1 MRFAMKKTRFF
12 IFMIA
17 IFAFLLVL
25 SSCDGGETAETTEVE
40 TTMQVEETEPI
51 LQTLKFSD
59 SGKCE
64 FYIVYPQDFD
74 NDIKDVALNLRKQ
87 LSKYIGVELKL
98 SSDEILSKP
107 YGDTGVEHQ
116 YEILLGPTQRE
127 ASKKVTEGMRTRDYA
142 VTFDGDKIVLAG
154 TTLDT
159 INKAIDRF
167 ISDVV
172 IKQGKNNMGSATIE
186 LTEENKFF
194 YTYGKYTIGSGSI
207 LGVDLKEYTII
218 YSKTDI
224 YSAER
229 YARLFANVLSTSA
242 GYGLP
247 IKVDTSFRNDDGNAR
262 AIVFGVS
269 KYGGEAVT
277 TRHGYSINAKGS
289 MLYISAECMEGYAA
303 AYEYL
308 TNTLFKGE
316 NVDIAEGF
324 SYSGVAVPE
333 DQQDMDNRAGEYRVV
348 FNNVHGAHIDE
359 YPMESR
365 NQMQA
370 ELHYEYLPD
379 VIGLQ
384 ENAAC
389 VANYHTRMKKFGYS
403 PVPITPTNS
412 NKQDYTALLYLADK
426 FDIVEC
432 GYYLY
437 DDGAGD
443 KSKSVSW
450 AVFKDKKSGDVF
462 AVGSTHFYWTSDDL
476 GKSARIKDAAQLAD
490 LVKKI
495 TDKHNCPMIVG
506 GDFNC
511 NINSDPMKNLF
522 AAGFED
528 LQKITPD
535 TMDITT
541 HHSYSPWNDA
551 LQLYIDIIT
560 PTKAYSSAIDHAI
573 VYNKS
578 TMTPKMFRVQLH
590 DYTLLSSDHCPV
602 MVDFDIN

>member
-1 MRFAMKKTRFF
+1 MKKKIFF
-12 IFMIA
+12 ILLICISA
-17 IFAFLLVL
+17 FALIL
-25 SSCDGGETAETTEVE
+25 SACDGEEAEQTTELETTAE
-40 TTMQVEETEPI
+40 VEETEPVP
-51 LQTLKFSD
+51 QTLKLSEA
-59 SGKCE
+59 GKCE
-64 FYIVYPQDFD
+64 FYIVYPYDFD
-74 NDIKDVALNLRKQ
+74 NDIKDVALSLRNQ
-87 LSKYIGVELKL
+87 LKKYIGVELKL
-98 SSDEILSKP
+98 SSDEILAKP

-116 YEILLGPTQRE
+116 YEILLGPTARE
-127 ASKKVTEGMRTRDYA
+127 ASQKVTEGMRTRDYA

-172 IKQGKNNMGSATIE
+172 IKQGKTDMGSATIE
-186 LTEENKFF
+186 LTEANKFF

-207 LGVDLKEYTII
+207 LGTDIKEYTVV

-229 YARLFANVLSTSA
+229 YARLFANMLSTSA
-242 GYGLP
+242 GYGLLV
-247 IKVDTSFRNDDGNAR
+247 KADTTVRSEDGAER
-262 AIVFGVS
+262 HIIFGVT
-269 KYGGEAVT
+269 KHGGEAVE
-277 TRHGYSINAKGS
+277 TRHGYSISASGTK
-289 MLYISAECMEGYAA
+289 LYVSAECMEGYAA

-308 TNTLFKGE
+308 TETLFKGDKVE
-316 NVDIAEGF
+316 IAEGF
-324 SYSGVAVPE
+324 TYSGVAEPE
-333 DQQDMDNRAGEYRVV
+333 DKKDIENRAGEYRVI
-348 FNNVHGAHIDE
+348 FNNVHGAHVDE
-359 YPMESR
+359 YPMETR

-389 VANYHTRMKKFGYS
+389 VSTYHTRMKKFGYS
-403 PVPITPTNS
+403 AVPIKPTNS
-412 NKQDYTALLYLADK
+412 NKQDYTALLYRADK

-450 AVFKDKKSGDVF
+450 AVFKDKASGDVF

-476 GKSARIKDAAQLAD
+476 GKSARIKDAAQLTEV
-490 LVKKI
+490 VKEI
-495 TDKHNCPMIVG
+495 TAKHNCPMIVG

-528 LQKITPD
+528 LQKISPD

-541 HHSYSPWNDA
+541 HHSYSPWNKE
-551 LQLYIDIIT
+551 LQLYT
-560 PTKAYSSAIDHAI
+560 EVFVPSKAYSSAIDHAI

-578 TMTPKMFRVQLH
+578 TLTPKMFRVQLH

>member
-1 MRFAMKKTRFF
+1 MKKTILF
-12 IFMIA
+12 ILLICISA
-17 IFAFLLVL
+17 FALML
-25 SSCDGGETAETTEVE
+25 SACDGETPAETTENE
-40 TTMQVEETEPI
+40 TTAQVEETEPI
-51 LQTLKFSD
+51 PQTLKFAEG
-59 SGKCE
+59 GKCA
-64 FYIVYPQDFD
+64 FYIVYPHDFD
-74 NDIKDVALNLRKQ
+74 DNIKDVAISLRNQMK
-87 LSKYIGVELKL
+87 KYIGADLKL
-98 SSDEILSKP
+98 TSDEILAKP
-107 YGDTGVEHQ
+107 YGDNGVEHQ
-116 YEILLGPTQRE
+116 YEILLGDCNRE

-142 VTFDGDKIVLAG
+142 VSFDGDKIILAG
-154 TTLDT
+154 TTVDAT
-159 INKAIDRF
+159 KKAIDRF
-167 ISDVV
+167 INDVL

-194 YTYGKYTIGSGSI
+194 YTYGKYTIESGSI
-207 LGVDLKEYTII
+207 LGADISEYSIV

-247 IKVDTSFRNDDGNAR
+247 IKVDTSIRSDVGAER
-262 AIVFGVS
+262 QIIFGVT
-269 KYGGEAVT
+269 KHGGEAVA
-277 TRHGYSINAKGS
+277 TRHGYSISAAGTK
-289 MLYISAECMEGYAA
+289 LYVSAECMEGYAA

-308 TNTLFKGE
+308 TETLFKGDKVE
-316 NVDIAEGF
+316 ITEGF
-324 SYSGVAVPE
+324 RHSGVAEPE
-333 DQQDMDNRAGEYRVV
+333 DKKDIENRAGEYRVV
-348 FNNVHGAHIDE
+348 FNNVHGAHVDE
-359 YPMESR
+359 YPMETR

-389 VANYHTRMKKFGYS
+389 VSTYHTRMKKFGYS
-403 PVPITPTNS
+403 PVPIKPTNS

-450 AVFKDKKSGDVF
+450 AVFKDKASGDVF

-476 GKSARIKDAAQLAD
+476 GKSARIKDAAQLAE
-490 LVKKI
+490 LVKEI
-495 TDKHNCPMIVG
+495 TAKHNCPMIVG

-528 LQKITPD
+528 LQKISPD

-541 HHSYSPWNDA
+541 HHSYSPWNEE
-551 LQLYIDIIT
+551 LQLYIDVII

>member
-1 MRFAMKKTRFF
+1 MKKSRFLILMIF
-12 IFMIA
+12 ISL
-17 IFAFLLVL
+17 FALLL
-25 SSCDGGETAETTEVE
+25 SSCDGEKTPAETTENE
-40 TTMQVEETEPI
+40 TTVQVEETEPI
-51 LQTLKFSD
+51 PETLKFSEG
-59 SGKCE
+59 GKCK
-64 FYIVYPQDFD
+64 FYIVYPCDFD
-74 NDIKDVALNLRKQ
+74 NSIKDLAISLRNQMK
-87 LSKYIGVELKL
+87 KYIGVELKL
-98 SSDEILSKP
+98 TSDEILSKP
-107 YGDTGVEHQ
+107 YGDNGVEHQ
-116 YEILLGPTQRE
+116 YEILLGPTARE

-142 VTFDGDKIVLAG
+142 MTFDGDKIVLAG
-154 TTLDT
+154 TTMDT
-159 INKAIDRF
+159 IQRAIDRF
-167 ISDVV
+167 INDVV
-172 IKQGKNNMGSATIE
+172 IKQSKNNMGSATIE
-186 LTEENKFF
+186 LTEANKFF
-194 YTYGKYTIGSGSI
+194 YTYGKYTIGECSL
-207 LGVDLKEYTII
+207 LGADIKEYTIV

-229 YARLFANVLSTSA
+229 YARLFANILSTSA

-247 IKVDTSFRNDDGNAR
+247 IKADTALKSDDGTAR
-262 AIVFGVS
+262 EIVFGVT
-269 KYGGEAVT
+269 KRGGEVVE
-277 TRHGYSINAKGS
+277 TRHGYSIRAAGTK
-289 MLYISAECMEGYAA
+289 LYVSAECMEGYDA
-303 AYEYL
+303 AYKYL
-308 TNTLFKGE
+308 TDTLFKGE
-316 NVDIAEGF
+316 KVEIAEGF
-324 SYSGVAVPE
+324 TCSGVAEPE
-333 DQQDMDNRAGEYRVV
+333 DKKDIENRAGEYRVV
-348 FNNVHGAHIDE
+348 FNNVHGAHVDE

-403 PVPITPTNS
+403 PVPIKPTNS
-412 NKQDYTALLYLADK
+412 NKQDYTALLYRADK

-450 AVFKDKKSGDVF
+450 AVFKDKASGDVF

-476 GKSARIKDAAQLAD
+476 GKSARIKDAAQLAE
-490 LVKKI
+490 LVKGI
-495 TDKHNCPMIVG
+495 TAKHNCPMIVG

-511 NINSDPMKNLF
+511 NISSTPMKNLF
-522 AAGFED
+522 AEGFED
-528 LQKITPD
+528 LQKISPD

-541 HHSYSPWNDA
+541 HHSYSPWNEE
-551 LQLYIDIIT
+551 LQLYIDVVM

-590 DYTLLSSDHCPV
+590 DYTLLSTDHCPV

>member
-1 MRFAMKKTRFF
+1 MKKSLLL
-12 IFMIA
+12 IVMIIVSLFA
-17 IFAFLLVL
+17 ITL
-25 SSCDGGETAETTEVE
+25 SSCDGEEAAETTVNE
-40 TTMQVEETEPI
+40 TIEAVEETEPI
-51 LQTLKFSD
+51 PQTLKFSE
-59 SGKCE
+59 SGKCS
-64 FYIVYPQDFD
+64 FYIVYPVDFD
-74 NDIKDVALNLRKQ
+74 KDIKDLAISLRNQ
-87 LSKYIGVELKL
+87 LKKYIGVELKL
-98 SSDEILSKP
+98 TSDEILDKP
-107 YGDTGVEHQ
+107 YGDSGIEHQ
-116 YEILLGPTQRE
+116 YEILLGPTARE
-127 ASKKVTEGMRTRDYA
+127 ASVKVTESMRTRDYA

-154 TTLDT
+154 TTIDSV
-159 INKAIDRF
+159 NKAIDRF
-167 ISDVV
+167 ITNVV
-172 IKQGKNNMGSATIE
+172 IKQSKDNVGSATIE

-207 LGVDLKEYTII
+207 LGTDLKEYSII
-218 YSKTDI
+218 YSKNDI

-229 YARLFANVLSTSA
+229 YARLFANMLSTSA
-242 GYGLP
+242 GYGLTL
-247 IKVDTSFRNDDGNAR
+247 KADTSIKADDGTAR
-262 AIVFGVS
+262 EIIFGIT
-269 KYGGEAVT
+269 KHGGDKID
-277 TRHGYSINAKGS
+277 TRHGYSIRAEGCK
-289 MLYISAECMEGYAA
+289 LYVSAECMEGYAA

-308 TNTLFKGE
+308 TGTLFKGDKVE
-316 NVDIAEGF
+316 ITEGF
-324 SYSGVAVPE
+324 SHSGVAEPE
-333 DQQDMDNRAGEYRVV
+333 DKKDIENRAGEYRVV
-348 FNNVHGAHIDE
+348 FNNVHGAHTDV

-370 ELHYEYLPD
+370 ELHFEYLPD

-389 VANYHTRMKKFGYS
+389 VATYHTRMKQFGYS

-412 NKQDYTALLYLADK
+412 NKQDYTAMLYRADK
-426 FDIVEC
+426 LDIVKC

-450 AVFKDKKSGDVF
+450 AVFKDKASGDVF

-476 GKSARIKDAAQLAD
+476 GKSARIKDAAQLAEV
-490 LVKKI
+490 VKDI
-495 TDKHNCPMIVG
+495 TTKYNCPMIVG

-511 NINSDPMKNLF
+511 NISSDPMKNLF

-528 LQKITPD
+528 LQKISPD

-541 HHSYSPWNDA
+541 HHAYSPWNDA
-551 LQLYIDIIT
+551 LQLYIDVVT

-578 TMTPKMFRVQLH
+578 TMVPKMFRVQLH